1 MQISRNLIIIGVL
14 VLVAIIGYS
23 SCKGA
28 YNTAVTMDEGVQ
40 KAWSQVENV
49 YQRRADLIP
58 NLVNTVKGTAKFETE
73 TLEKVIQARASA
85 TQMKV
90 DASNL
95 SPEQIAKFQAGQDG
109 LSSALGRLMV
119 VSEQYPELKSNQ
131 SFMKLQDELAGTE
144 NRISVERGKFNDSVR
159 DFNSHIRKFPT
170 NLLVG
175 FFGFKEKGYFTAAP
189 GSDKAPDVKF

>member
-14 VLVAIIGYS
+14 ALVALIGYG

-28 YNTAVTMDEGVQ
+28 YNTAVTKDEGVKQ
-40 KAWSQVENV
+40 AWAQVENV

-58 NLVNTVKGTAKFETE
+58 NLVNTVKGAANFETT

-95 SPEQIAKFQAGQDG
+95 TPEQIAKFQAGQDG

-119 VSEQYPELKSNQ
+119 VSEQYPELKANQ
-131 SFMKLQDELAGTE
+131 AFMKLQDELAGTE
-144 NRISVERGKFNDSVR
+144 NRISVERGKFNDSVKGY
-159 DFNSHIRKFPT
+159 NSHIRKFPT

-175 FFGFKEKGYFTAAP
+175 FFGFKEKGYFTAAS
-189 GSDKAPDVKF
+189 GSDKAPEVKF

>member
-1 MQISRNLIIIGVL
+1 MQSRSFITIGVV
-14 VLVAIIGYS
+14 VLLAILAMKTCG
-23 SCKGA
+23 G
-28 YNTAVTMDEGVQ
+28 YNTAVSKDQGVKQ
-40 KAWSQVENV
+40 AWAQVENV

-58 NLVNTVKGTAKFETE
+58 NLVNTVKGAANFEQT

-95 SPEQIAKFQAGQDG
+95 SPEQIQKFQAAQDG

-119 VSEQYPELKSNQ
+119 VSEQYPQLRANEQ
-131 SFMKLQDELAGTE
+131 FMKLQDELAGTE
-144 NRISVERGKFNDSVR
+144 NRITVERKNFNGAVQDY
-159 DFNSHIRKFPT
+159 NSAILTFPT

-175 FFGFKEKGYFTAAP
+175 MFGFKEKGYFTATP
-189 GSDKAPDVKF
+189 GSERPPEVKF

>member
-14 VLVAIIGYS
+14 VLVAIIGYG

-28 YNTAVTMDEGVQ
+28 YNSAVSKDEGVKQ
-40 KAWSQVENV
+40 AWAQVENV
-49 YQRRADLIP
+49 YQRRSDLIP
-58 NLVNTVKGTAKFETE
+58 NLVNTVKGAANFETT

-95 SPEQIAKFQAGQDG
+95 TPEQIAKFQQSQDG

-119 VSEQYPELKSNQ
+119 VSEQYPELKANQ
-131 SFMKLQDELAGTE
+131 QFLKLQDELSGTE
-144 NRISVERGKFNDSVR
+144 NRISVERKNFNSAVQDY
-159 DFNSHIRKFPT
+159 NSHIRKFPT

-175 FFGFKEKGYFTAAP
+175 MFGFSEKGYFTATP
-189 GSDKAPDVKF
+189 GSDKAPEVKF

>member
-14 VLVAIIGYS
+14 VLLAIIGYS

-28 YNTAVTMDEGVQ
+28 YNTAVTNDENVKQ
-40 KAWSQVENV
+40 AWAQVENV

-58 NLVNTVKGTAKFETE
+58 NLVNTVKGAANFETT

-119 VSEQYPELKSNQ
+119 VSEQYPELKANQ
-131 SFMKLQDELAGTE
+131 QFLKLQDELAGTE
-144 NRISVERGKFNDSVR
+144 NRITVERKNFNTSVEGYNG
-159 DFNSHIRKFPT
+159 HIRKFPT

-175 FFGFKEKGYFTAAP
+175 FFGFKEKGYFTATA
-189 GSDKAPDVKF
+189 GSDKAPEVKF